1 MRYNRGV
8 DDLQEGDEFAGHR
21 VLGVAGRGGMGV
33 VFRAIQ
39 LDLERIV
46 ALKLIAPQLAGDPAF
61 RERFVRE
68 SRAAASIDHPN
79 VIPIYYTGEESGR
92 LYIAMRYVDGSDLR
106 TLVRAET
113 RLSPDR
119 AARIV
124 AQVGGAL
131 DAAHARGIVHRDIKP
146 ANILLGTGEHAYL
159 TDFGL
164 TKKVTSHTAST
175 RDGGWVGTLGYV
187 APEQIRGER
196 LDARADVYALGCV
209 LYHAITGAPPYQR
222 ESDEATLWAH
232 LHDDPPS
239 VGERAPGIPARFEA
253 VLQRAMAKNPD
264 DRFPS
269 AGDLGRAALAAA
281 GAAADTGP
289 ERLVATGDAAPG
301 GEETVVTPDHAPTVR
316 AGSEAPAARSEH
328 RGRRWVP
335 WALAAIPVAA
345 LAVVAALALSG
356 GGSGG
361 GAGTTAATT
370 STNRPPAT
378 GAKAAGRV
386 TRRVSVG
393 GRPNSVTVAGG
404 SVWVTR
410 GGNERLAVISTASGK
425 RRKARPRVGPRPAA
439 AADGFGDLWAG
450 SDGLKAVTP
459 IGLKSLRP
467 DGAPVSL
474 PSQGQLVAVATGNNA
489 VWAGIRARPGLVV
502 RIDPRANR
510 VVKVIELPDGVQNIA
525 VGASAVWILARRANT
540 VTRLD
545 IRTGRLQSIN
555 VGDRPADVAVGAGAA
570 WVTNAGDD
578 SVTRIDTGN
587 LSTSEIPVGRQPAGV
602 GVTDAAVWVA
612 NRLDSTLTRI
622 DPGTRRRV
630 GRAVDV
636 DSNPYALD
644 VSGHQVWVGS
654 LGEGTVQR
662 VEF

>member
-1 MRYNRGV
+1 M

-33 VFRAIQ
+33 VFRAVQ
-39 LDLERIV
+39 LDLDRVV

-79 VIPIYYTGEESGR
+79 VIPIYYTGEEDGR

-113 RLSPDR
+113 RLAPGR

-124 AQVGGAL
+124 AQIGGAL

-146 ANILLGTGEHAYL
+146 ANVLLGVGEHAYL

-164 TKKVTSHTAST
+164 TKNVASHTGST
-175 RDGGWVGTLGYV
+175 RGGGWVGTLGYV

-209 LYHAITGAPPYQR
+209 LYHAVCGVPPYQR
-222 ESDEATLWAH
+222 DSDEATLWAH
-232 LHDDPPS
+232 LHEDPPS
-239 VGERAPGIPARFEA
+239 VGERAPAIPARFEA
-253 VLQRAMAKNPD
+253 VLKRAMAKNPD

-281 GAAADTGP
+281 GETGPAGP
-289 ERLVATGDAAPG
+289 ERVVGIGDAAPA
-301 GEETVVTPDHAPTVR
+301 GEETVVTPDQAATVR
-316 AGSEAPAARSEH
+316 AGHDAPPDAGR
-328 RGRRWVP
+328 RGRRVLP
-335 WALAAIPVAA
+335 WALAAIPVAL
-345 LAVVAALALSG
+345 LAVAAALARG
-356 GGSGG
+356 GGDTGG
-361 GAGTTAATT
+361 GAPSAPPTT
-370 STNRPPAT
+370 STTAPPA
-378 GAKAAGRV
+378 ASRAAGRV
-386 TRRVSVG
+386 ARTVSVG

-404 SVWVTR
+404 SVWVSR
-410 GGNERLAVISTASGK
+410 GGNERLAIIATATG
-425 RRKARPRVGPRPAA
+425 RRRAARPRVGPRPAA
-439 AADGFGDLWAG
+439 AAAGFGDLWAA
-450 SDGLKAVTP
+450 SDGAKTITP
-459 IGLKSLRP
+459 IGLESRRP
-467 DGAPVSL
+467 DGAPVGV
-474 PSQGQLVAVATGNNA
+474 PSQGQIVAVGTGDSA
-489 VWAGIRARPGLVV
+489 VWAGIRSQPGLVV
-502 RIDPRANR
+502 RIDPRAHR
-510 VVKVIELPDGVQNIA
+510 IAKVIELPDGVQNLA
-525 VGASAVWILARRANT
+525 VGAGAVWILARRANT
-540 VTRLD
+540 LTRLD

-555 VGDRPADVAVGAGAA
+555 VGDRPSDVAVGAGAA

-602 GVTDAAVWVA
+602 AVSDDAVWVA

-630 GRAVDV
+630 GRVVDV
-636 DSNPYALD
+636 NSNPYALD
-644 VSGHQVWVGS
+644 ISGHHVWVGS
-654 LGEGTVQR
+654 LGDGTVQR
-662 VEF
+662 VDF